1 MKRTAIALSSCLV
14 FAVALLGA
22 QTRPAAK
29 PLEIYVVD
37 VEGGKADIVVAPGG
51 QTMLIDTGFANSV
64 DRIMEVAGIAGVTKF
79 DYLLSTHYHL
89 DHVGGLQELVKRI
102 PVTTFLDHGPT
113 SEEREQVP
121 GFQAAYAEIY
131 AKAKHQVLKVGDT
144 LPIPGVS
151 WRIVTSNGE
160 VQKTAIAGAPGTGRN
175 SQCDGVTRS
184 TMNNGGDDNDH
195 AVGSLVTVGAFR
207 MLDLA
212 DVTGDKEFDLVC
224 PNNPIGT
231 VDLFMA
237 SNHGTN
243 NANLPFFVHSLAPRV
258 SIAQNGS
265 GKGGSAQYFEALYT
279 TPGFVDVWLTHWA
292 NAAIAECN
300 PAGLF
305 IANGTDPAAIATTL
319 TAPPRGGGAGR
330 GGAGGAGGAAGGAPA
345 AAVAPPAVLCAAP
358 QAPAAPAAATAVPGA
373 AAAPTAATA
382 GPAATPAAGGAGA
395 PAAGGPGPGGPQG
408 AGAPGGGAPGAR
420 GGGAGGR
427 GGGQAPHVPA
437 HYLKVSVQ
445 ANGTF
450 TVTNSRNNFSK
461 TYAPRPAAR

>member
-1 MKRTAIALSSCLV
+1 MKRTAVAVCS
-14 FAVALLGA
+14 AVALAGGLVAA
-22 QTRPAAK
+22 QTKPAAK

-37 VEGGKADIVVAPGG
+37 VEGGKADIIVAPGG

-113 SEEREQVP
+113 SEEREQVM

-131 AKAKHQVLKVGDT
+131 GKAKRQILKVGDT
-144 LPIPGVS
+144 LPIPGVN

-160 VQKTAIAGAPGTGRN
+160 VQKTAIPGAPGTGPN
-175 SQCDGVTRS
+175 SQCAGVTRS

-231 VDLFMA
+231 ADLYMA

-279 TPGFVDVWLTHWA
+279 TPGFTDVWLTHWS
-292 NAAIAECN
+292 NNAIAECY
-300 PAGLF
+300 PAGVF
-305 IANGTDPAAIATTL
+305 IANGMDPAAIAATL
-319 TAPPRGGGAGR
+319 TAPARAGGAGR
-330 GGAGGAGGAAGGAPA
+330 GGAAAAG
-345 AAVAPPAVLCAAP
+345 PPP
-358 QAPAAPAAATAVPGA
+358 
-373 AAAPTAATA
+373 
-382 GPAATPAAGGAGA
+382 
-395 PAAGGPGPGGPQG
+395 
-408 AGAPGGGAPGAR
+408 
-420 GGGAGGR
+420 
-427 GGGQAPHVPA
+427 
-437 HYLKVSVQ
+437 
-445 ANGTF
+445 
-450 TVTNSRNNFSK
+450 
-461 TYAPRPAAR
+461 